1 MNEQNEIEE
10 GLCNNATAPICENA
24 DAAEK
29 DDKSDSTLVKAA
41 KNLKKAIAMCRIGED
56 HRKTHVLLDAVAI
69 CNHIIDYDNVKLK
82 INECIEASRRIR

>member
-1 MNEQNEIEE
+1 MNEEKEMAEDLGEI
-10 GLCNNATAPICENA
+10 AMAPICENA

-56 HRKTHVLLDAVAI
+56 PGKTHVLLDAVSI
-69 CNHIIDYDNVKLK
+69 CNHIIDYDNLKLTRGCF
-82 INECIEASRRIR
+82 ESERRPIR